1 MNWGDN
7 MDHIYIGKVVAT
19 HGIKGEL
26 RILSD
31 FPFKEKV
38 FVVGNKLFIDSKE
51 YYIQSYRVHKKFDMV
66 TFKGYSDINEVLFL
80 LKKSVYFLK
89 DELKL
94 KDDEILDEELL
105 LYDVF
110 TTDGKKGKIEEIFM
124 ASPKNKIIRVLLE
137 KEVLIP
143 MSSPMIKEINKRE
156 KKVIIELIEGMM

>member
-1 MNWGDN
+1 